1 MVCYGS
7 WRVSVFVLMLLDG
20 LFTFITICG
29 WIVVF
34 VFGFGLLDFCCVGD
48 LAGLNVLNLRL
59 ECWFDCLGVLLFMLV
74 LVVVV
79 LLGVAFGCVGWFCGL
94 YYLFGGLLLLG
105 LVGGCL
111 VAFVLWLFVLV
122 WWCAD
127 WFVAI
132 VSVLW

>member
-1 MVCYGS
+1 MV
-7 WRVSVFVLMLLDG
+7 
-20 LFTFITICG
+20 
-29 WIVVF
+29 
-34 VFGFGLLDFCCVGD
+34 GLLCLSLVLVCWICCCVGD

-59 ECWFDCLGVLLFMLV
+59 KCWFDCLGVLLFMLV

-94 YYLFGGLLLLG
+94 YCLLGGLLLLG

-122 WWCAD
+122 LL
-127 WFVAI
+127 VR
-132 VSVLW
+132 